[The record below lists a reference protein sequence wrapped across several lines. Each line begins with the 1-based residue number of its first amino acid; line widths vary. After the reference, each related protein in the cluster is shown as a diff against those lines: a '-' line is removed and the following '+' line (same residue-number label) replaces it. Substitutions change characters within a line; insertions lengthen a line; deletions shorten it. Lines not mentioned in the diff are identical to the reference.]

1 MRAVVVHGRHDLRIE
16 DVPSQDLQPTD
27 VRIRVAA
34 AGICGSDLHY
44 YHHGRIGTIE
54 LKEPMVLGH
63 ELAGTVVEIGPEVTG
78 IAPGARVA
86 VDPSRPCGTCAFCL
100 AGQPRHCVDMRFLG
114 SAMRFPHVQGG
125 FREDI
130 VVDWRQA
137 VPVADTVSLAE
148 AAMAEPLAVCLHAAG
163 RAGPLLGR
171 RVLVTGCGP
180 IGVLCVAVARAAG
193 AAEIVATDLHD
204 GPLVIAARMG
214 AMRTVNVAAS
224 PDGLDDHA
232 AGRGR
237 FDVML
242 EASGA
247 GAALRMALPLLRPGA
262 VLVQVGMAG
271 ELSLPFNILVAKE
284 IELRGTFR
292 FDTEFR
298 LAVELI
304 EHGTLDLRP
313 LLTRTLPVAE
323 ARQAFDLASDRST
336 AMKVQLDFASA

>member
-1 MRAVVVHGRHDLRIE
+1 
-16 DVPSQDLQPTD
+16 
-27 VRIRVAA
+27 
-34 AGICGSDLHY
+34 
-44 YHHGRIGTIE
+44 
-54 LKEPMVLGH
+54 
-63 ELAGTVVEIGPEVTG
+63 
-78 IAPGARVA
+78 
-86 VDPSRPCGTCAFCL
+86 
-100 AGQPRHCVDMRFLG
+100 MRFLG

-125 FREDI
+125 FREDV

-137 VPVADTVSLAE
+137 VPVGDAVSLAE
-148 AAMAEPLAVCLHAAG
+148 AAMAEPLAVCLHAAS

-180 IGVLCVAVARAAG
+180 IGVFCVAVARAAG

-204 GPLVIAARMG
+204 GPLAIAARMG
-214 AMRTVNVAAS
+214 ATRTVNVVAS
-224 PDGLDDHA
+224 PHGLDAQA

-247 GAALRMALPLLRPGA
+247 EAALRLALPLLRPGA

-271 ELSLPFNILVAKE
+271 ELTLPFNVLVAKE
-284 IELRGTFR
+284 LELRGTFR

-304 EHGTLDLRP
+304 ENRTFDLRP

-323 ARQAFDLASDRST
+323 AKAAFDLATDRST
-336 AMKVQLDFASA
+336 AMKVQLDFAAV